1 MELRGEHPAL
11 DRAERPIERLLD
23 GSHGDL
29 FEHDP
34 GCVLGS
40 VDVTHLWISRHD
52 HRGRPIPAGEP
63 RPLGDD
69 DRTVPEIELAGERER
84 VLLDHHRDR
93 VRQLVAHPL
102 QRGLPDQLGD
112 QGLLRLV
119 GQLAVRV
126 QGRGLRHPADEQ
138 AREGLDLE
146 AVHGRDGDDVG
157 PARVV
162 GVGAGS
168 GAASASHETSG
179 VAS

>member
-69 DRTVPEIELAGERER
+69 DRTVPEIED
-84 VLLDHHRDR
+84 VLTE
-93 VRQLVAHPL
+93 V
-102 QRGLPDQLGD
+102 PDGP
-112 QGLLRLV
+112 V
-119 GQLAVRV
+119 V
-126 QGRGLRHPADEQ
+126 GLRVSVE
-138 AREGLDLE
+138 RDLRDPSPEE
-146 AVHGRDGDDVG
+146 ALYC
-157 PARVV
+157 
-162 GVGAGS
+162 
-168 GAASASHETSG
+168 ETATSTR
-179 VAS
+179 